1 MPIGI
6 VLINVETGK
15 DREVYEKLIKK
26 FKEVYFLFGKY
37 DLIIKLEVKDFDEL
51 SEIVF
56 NEIRTIDGIK
66 STTTLAGTSLP
77 DK

>member
-6 VLINVETGK
+6 VLINVEIGK

-56 NEIRTIDGIK
+56 NEIRTIEGIK

>member
-66 STTTLAGTSLP
+66 STMTLAGTSLP

>member
-56 NEIRTIDGIK
+56 NEIRTIEGIK
-66 STTTLAGTSLP
+66 STMTLAGTSLP

>member
-6 VLINVETGK
+6 VLVNVETGK
-15 DREVYEKLIKK
+15 DREVYEKLSKK

-56 NEIRTIDGIK
+56 NDIRTIDGIK
-66 STTTLAGTSLP
+66 STITLAGTSLP